1 MLAACCLNVHFFV
14 YQQLIGNPRTLTPAM
29 FVDCYFRQSPLLMR
43 APNSPNSGPVQ
54 YYYCTR

>member
-1 MLAACCLNVHFFV
+1 MLAAWCLNVHFFV
-14 YQQLIGNPRTLTPAM
+14 YQQLIGRTPHPDPAM